1 MFFEKQSLVSTAL
14 IIGYF
19 VTITIALVVVF
30 MTEKD
35 AVSAEELILTLSLFL
50 SFFIAIYFLVF
61 TIPVLTQITQRG
73 IEVKYRPW
81 IWNWKV
87 FPWHH
92 IKSVTEEN
100 VDPIGDFGGWG
111 YRFTFKGKRGLIR
124 GNGPAVKIEMKS
136 VKLFVITTD
145 RKVEFLRN
153 VAKYLNEE
161 GLNG

>member
-1 MFFEKQSLVSTAL
+1 
-14 IIGYF
+14 
-19 VTITIALVVVF
+19 

-87 FPWHH
+87 FPWHD

-111 YRFTFKGKRGLIR
+111 YRFTFKGKRGLIM

-136 VKLFVITTD
+136 GNCIS
-145 RKVEFLRN
+145 
-153 VAKYLNEE
+153 
-161 GLNG
+161 

>member
-1 MFFEKQSLVSTAL
+1 MFFEKQSLGSTAL
-14 IIGYF
+14 RIGYF

-87 FPWHH
+87 FPWHD

-111 YRFTFKGKRGLIR
+111 YRFTFK
-124 GNGPAVKIEMKS
+124 VEMKS
-136 VKLFVITTD
+136 GKLFVITTD